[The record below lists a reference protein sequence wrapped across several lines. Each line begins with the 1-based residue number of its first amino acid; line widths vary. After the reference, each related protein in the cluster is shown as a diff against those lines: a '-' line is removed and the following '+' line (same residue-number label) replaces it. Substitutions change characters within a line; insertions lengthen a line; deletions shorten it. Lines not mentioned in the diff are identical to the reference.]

1 MQTTTGAL
9 TMDLINKY
17 HKEYSANP
25 LNRVARNAL
34 TKTALPEV
42 AMNRDVLNTTDFTF
56 SHIVKTGDAT
66 SQMSSGR
73 CWMFAGL
80 NTMRIKAMQKM
91 NLATF
96 ELSQSYTFF
105 WDKLEKS
112 NYFLE
117 NIIDTVD
124 EDIQS
129 RIVMWLLGGPLG
141 DGGQWDMFANLIN
154 RYGVVPKTVMPE
166 TFNSSNS
173 GHVNYFVTLKLK
185 EDAMLLRNMH
195 KKGASMAALRT
206 VKSEMMAE
214 IYKMLVIYFGAP
226 PREFSWQYRDKKGG
240 FHREANPLTP
250 LAFYKKY
257 VNIDLDQT
265 ISVINCPTKDKP
277 YNRMYTVQYLGNVKG
292 GQIVRYLNV
301 DINTLKSTAAAMLKD
316 KQPVWFGCDVGKMF
330 SRDIG
335 IMDMKL
341 YEYDNLLGVKFGM
354 DKAQR
359 VDYGNSLMTHAM
371 VLTGVN
377 LVNNK
382 PTKWKV
388 ENSWGDKVGDKGSFV
403 MSDAWFSEYLYQVVI
418 DKSYLPPK
426 LRKILKEKPIVLKPW
441 DPMGSL
447 AIMQ

>member
-9 TMDLINKY
+9 TMDLINRY
-17 HKEYSANP
+17 HKEYTANP
-25 LNRVARNAL
+25 ANRVARNAV
-34 TKTALPEV
+34 TRTALPEV
-42 AMNRDVLNTTDFTF
+42 AMNRDVLSGTDFTF
-56 SHIVKTGDAT
+56 SHIVKTGEAT
-66 SQMSSGR
+66 AQMASGR

-80 NTMRIKAMQKM
+80 NTMRILAMKKM
-91 NLATF
+91 NLAIF

-105 WDKLEKS
+105 WDKLEKA

-117 NIIDTVD
+117 NIIETAD
-124 EDIQS
+124 EHIQS
-129 RIVMWLLGGPLG
+129 RIVMWLLTAPLG

-185 EDAMLLRNMH
+185 EDAMILRNMH
-195 KKGASMAALRT
+195 RKGASVSALRAR
-206 VKSEMMAE
+206 KQEMMSE
-214 IYKMLVIYFGAP
+214 IYKMLVIYFGEP
-226 PREFSWQYRDKKGG
+226 PKEFLWQYRDKKGV
-240 FHREANPLTP
+240 FHRDPKPLTP
-250 LAFYKKY
+250 LAFYKEY
-257 VNIDLDQT
+257 VNLDLDET
-265 ISVINCPTKDKP
+265 VSVINCPTKDKP
-277 YNRMYTVQYLGNVKG
+277 YNRLYTVQYLGNVVG

-301 DINTLKSTAAAMLKD
+301 DINTLKTVAVEMLKD
-316 KQPVWFGCDVGKMF
+316 KEPVWFGCDVGKMF
-330 SRDIG
+330 NRDGG

-341 YEYDNLLGVKFGM
+341 YEYDKLLGVNFGM

-359 VDYGNSLMTHAM
+359 VDYGDSLMTHAM

-382 PTKWKV
+382 PTKWRV

-403 MSDAWFSEYLYQVVI
+403 MSAEWFSEYLYQVVVR
-418 DKSYLPPK
+418 KSYLPPK

-447 AIMQ
+447 AIMH